1 MDDKK
6 KMTGKEARYVL
17 RQRRV
22 SLADLAS
29 RLGIS
34 SQALNSRLNAETF
47 SHSRQLEINKV
58 MGEDIFDVSAPLTD
72 RQPILDIRVSA
83 GTGIGLEG
91 DEHSVTE
98 YVSVPAM
105 NGCIGITVYGDS
117 MYPTYS
123 AGDVI
128 FVRPIPVL
136 DDIDYGRTYLII
148 TQSDRLLKNVLPS
161 KTDATCLRL
170 QSINEAT
177 NRQGDRL
184 YPDRDI
190 PKEYILHL
198 YKVVGSLR
206 REQI

>member
-1 MDDKK
+1 MDDK

-22 SLADLAS
+22 SLTDLAS

-34 SQALNSRLNAETF
+34 PQALGSRLNAETF

-58 MGEDIFDVSAPLTD
+58 MGEDIFDVSVPLTD

-83 GTGIGLEG
+83 GTGVGLEG
-91 DEHSVTE
+91 DEHTVTE

-148 TQSDRLLKNVLPS
+148 TQSDRLLKNILPS
-161 KTDATCLRL
+161 KHDATCLRL
-170 QSINEAT
+170 QSINEST

-190 PKEYILHL
+190 PKEYILYL